1 MPDDRIFPADLSEA
15 AWQLAEGLKRHETR
29 IVFAESCT
37 AGLAAAALAIVP
49 GISKWLCG
57 SAVTYQE
64 ATKVRWVGIS
74 PGDLENFTAVSDQV
88 ARAMAVGVLKATPHA
103 DIAVSVTGHLGPC
116 APPQLDGVIFIG
128 TAVRVHGS
136 DKMNESESLL
146 GQQWT
151 RKIGDSG
158 LEGID
163 SGGPSRIV
171 LNATE
176 RQPRQVE
183 AAIAVLSSAL
193 ALTEQQS

>member
-15 AWQLAEGLKRHETR
+15 AWRLAEGLERHETR

-74 PGDLENFTAVSDQV
+74 PADLENFTAVSAQV
-88 ARAMAVGVLKATPHA
+88 ARAMAIGVLKATPHA
-103 DIAVSVTGHLGPC
+103 DLAVSVTGHLGPC
-116 APPQLDGVIFIG
+116 APPELDGVIFIG
-128 TAVRVHGS
+128 TAVRSHRS
-136 DKMNESESLL
+136 DKINESESLL
-146 GQQWT
+146 GQQRT
-151 RKIGDSG
+151 KKRSDSG
-158 LEGID
+158 LEDID

-176 RQPRQVE
+176 RQQRQVE
-183 AAIAVLSSAL
+183 ATVAVLSSAF
-193 ALTEQQS
+193 ALTEKRR